1 MTSKMTGDM
10 SDDPD
15 ADQQALPG
23 TPEWWASIVD
33 HVAAHEDD
41 VPDPWAD
48 VALSSAA
55 LTADQESFL
64 GGFDDQPPPPHVSDA
79 DPLGAG
85 GAGR

>member
-1 MTSKMTGDM
+1 MTSRMTGDTN
-10 SDDPD
+10 DNHR
-15 ADQQALPG
+15 ADEPAAPG

-41 VPDPWAD
+41 APDPWAD
-48 VALSSAA
+48 VTLSSAA

-64 GGFDDQPPPPHVSDA
+64 GGLDDQPPPPHVGEA

-85 GAGR
+85 GAE